1 MIKGF
6 ESLRLYAYLCPAGK
20 WTIGYGHT
28 ASALPGQSI
37 TPEEAEALFAY
48 DLAPVE
54 KAVSALVTVP
64 LTATQFGAL
73 VSFAFNV
80 GIAAFSRS
88 TLLARLN
95 RGHYSAVPGEL
106 RRWAHAN
113 GKKLPGLVRRRE
125 AEIRLWES

>member
-1 MIKGF
+1 MPVRRRILLLVAAVLISMLAIAVISLSVLRANMIS
-6 ESLRLYAYLCPAGK
+6 ER
-20 WTIGYGHT
+20 
-28 ASALPGQSI
+28 QS
-37 TPEEAEALFAY
+37 
-48 DLAPVE
+48 
-54 KAVSALVTVP
+54 
-64 LTATQFGAL
+64 QFGAL